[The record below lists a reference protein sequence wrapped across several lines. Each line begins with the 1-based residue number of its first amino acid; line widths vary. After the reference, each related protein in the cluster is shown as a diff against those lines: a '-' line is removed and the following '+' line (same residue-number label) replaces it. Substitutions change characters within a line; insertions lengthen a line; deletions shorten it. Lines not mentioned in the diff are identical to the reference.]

1 MFEMIGGCRW
11 LPDGTDQMEGCDDS
25 QEELSDVKASFP
37 NPYKGEALS
46 FVRQVTLLVG
56 LPGSGKTTYARKMMG
71 SNIVVVDD
79 PQASDLEEGIER
91 VDTKMRE
98 EVCYEVPLLVVAD
111 PHLTKRRCLNS
122 AIAYFKKRNYWIT
135 IYFFSNLPEL
145 CQYNS
150 DIRDRREGRVLGCN
164 VLNWLYDSYPTDE
177 DYAFYTAMGIRV
189 VLLEIYNESY
199 WTVSSLRERP

>member
-11 LPDGTDQMEGCDDS
+11 LPDGTDQMEGCDNT
-25 QEELSDVKASFP
+25 QEELSDLNTSTL
-37 NPYKGEALS
+37 NPYKEDALS
-46 FVRQVTLLVG
+46 YVRQVTLLVG
-56 LPGSGKTTYARKMMG
+56 LPGSGKTTYARRMMG

-91 VDTKMRE
+91 VNTKMRE
-98 EVCYEVPLLVVAD
+98 EVCYETPLLVVAD

-135 IYFFSNLPEL
+135 LYFFSNLPEL

-150 DIRDRREGRVLGCN
+150 DLRDRREGRVLGCN

-189 VLLEIYNESY
+189 VLLDIYNQSY
-199 WTVSSLRERP
+199 WSPDTNGK